1 MTGFMDLSR
10 EIRDM
15 IYTLALVV
23 DDVII
28 PYNEFY
34 PLSAEEMRF
43 RKNMPTIGLLGVSKL
58 VEAEAAQ
65 ILYGRNTWRITC
77 NIQGAARTRVWEDT
91 IFVRRALLFRRV
103 IIVFSQGDVDPY
115 EYRCL
120 TEVSYE
126 ECRTEYR
133 TDEDEFKEE
142 DEDYRESL
150 HYSGIDNMIDSW
162 RSRVGALVT
171 MSNLVSVRLDVYW
184 LYCHTGCCRWTLL
197 EKLLIGTKRRVL
209 EKSLAAFEML
219 VVAGLRNRRENDRA
233 QELGYT
239 TDFVDWEADLSD

>member
-1 MTGFMDLSR
+1 MIEFMNLSR

-28 PYNEFY
+28 LYNEFY
-34 PLSAEEMRF
+34 PLNAEEMAF
-43 RKNMPTIGLLGVSKL
+43 RKNIPTIGLLGVSKL
-58 VEAEAAQ
+58 VEAEAAE

-77 NIQGAARTRVWEDT
+77 NVKGVARNRVWEDT
-91 IFVRRALLFRRV
+91 IFLRRAFLFRRV

-126 ECRTEYR
+126 EHRTEYR

-142 DEDYRESL
+142 DEDLRESL
-150 HYSGIDNMIDSW
+150 HYSSIIIMSNSW
-162 RSRVGALVT
+162 RSRCRALFT
-171 MSNLVSVRLDVYW
+171 MSNLVSIRLDVYW

-197 EKLLIGTKRRVL
+197 EKLLVGTKRRVL
-209 EKSLAAFEML
+209 EKSVALFEML